1 MVQRKHME
9 KDNEK
14 SERLGMYGR
23 GIERIKLKKAAGI
36 MQKNWKGNLDTVEI
50 GGSDIYP
57 ALEALIDDN
66 IDMVL
71 VDMRMLVEMEK
82 SGQQLDDGI
91 VISGVI
97 KRRDPRYVMIRRRGT
112 KDVVENAVV
121 VTDSDENAAV
131 ICEMYDNVECVVEN
145 NIKDCMS
152 KLDSEECDAVFAFYD
167 DIRIARLYNGLKYK
181 YTLMDF
187 SDCVPPH
194 GQGIYCIL
202 TNGKRSVI
210 KHMFDV
216 SHRTTAMSFDIEE
229 DIIRRLLMNDYVKS
243 CNAYVKIS
251 GDKIEV
257 YADVKGYRGNI
268 KVQEK
273 DELKNKNLIMRKIVD
288 RISKSM

>member
-1 MVQRKHME
+1 ME

-229 DIIRRLLMNDYVKS
+229 DIRR
-243 CNAYVKIS
+243 
-251 GDKIEV
+251 
-257 YADVKGYRGNI
+257 
-268 KVQEK
+268 
-273 DELKNKNLIMRKIVD
+273 
-288 RISKSM
+288 

>member
-1 MVQRKHME
+1 ME

-181 YTLMDF
+181 YILMDF

-268 KVQEK
+268 RVQEK
-273 DELKNKNLIMRKIVD
+273 DELKNKNLVMRKIVD

>member
-1 MVQRKHME
+1 ME

-152 KLDSEECDAVFAFYD
+152 KLGSEECDAVFAFYD

>member
-1 MVQRKHME
+1 ME

-131 ICEMYDNVECVVEN
+131 ICEMYDNVECVVGN

-229 DIIRRLLMNDYVKS
+229 DIIRRLLMNEYVKS
-243 CNAYVKIS
+243 CNVYVKIS

-268 KVQEK
+268 RVQEK
-273 DELKNKNLIMRKIVD
+273 DELKNKNLVMRKIVD

>member
-1 MVQRKHME
+1 ME

-273 DELKNKNLIMRKIVD
+273 DELKNKNLVMRKIVD

>member
-1 MVQRKHME
+1 ME

-112 KDVVENAVV
+112 KDVVENAVD

-229 DIIRRLLMNDYVKS
+229 DITRRLLMNDYVKS

-273 DELKNKNLIMRKIVD
+273 DELKNKNLVMRKIVD

>member
-1 MVQRKHME
+1 ME

-257 YADVKGYRGNI
+257 YADVKGYRGNR

>member
-1 MVQRKHME
+1 ME

-23 GIERIKLKKAAGI
+23 GIERIKLKKAADI
-36 MQKNWKGNLDTVEI
+36 MKKNWKGNLDTVEI
-50 GGSDIYP
+50 GGSDVYP
-57 ALEALIDDN
+57 ALEALVDDN

-97 KRRDPRYVMIRRRGT
+97 KRRNPRYVMIRRRGT

-121 VTDSDENAAV
+121 ATDSDENAAV
-131 ICEMYDNVECVVEN
+131 ICGMYDNVKYVVEN
-145 NIKDCMS
+145 NIKDCMNR
-152 KLDSEECDAVFAFYD
+152 LDSEECDAVFTFYD
-167 DIRIARLYNGLKYK
+167 DVRIARLYNGIKYK

-202 TNGKRSVI
+202 TNGKRNVI

-229 DIIRRLLMNDYVKS
+229 DIIRRLLMNEYVKY
-243 CNAYVKIS
+243 CNEYVKIS
-251 GDKIEV
+251 GDKIEI

-273 DELKNKNLIMRKIVD
+273 DELKNKNLVIRKIVD

>member
-1 MVQRKHME
+1 ME

-131 ICEMYDNVECVVEN
+131 ICEMYHPGVVGDHAGEVEN

-167 DIRIARLYNGLKYK
+167 DIRIARLYNGFKYK

>member
-1 MVQRKHME
+1 ME

-121 VTDSDENAAV
+121 VTDSDENATV

-273 DELKNKNLIMRKIVD
+273 DELKNKNLVMRKIVD

>member
-1 MVQRKHME
+1 ME

-187 SDCVPPH
+187 SDCLPPH

>member
-1 MVQRKHME
+1 ME

-229 DIIRRLLMNDYVKS
+229 DIIRRLLMNEYVKS

-251 GDKIEV
+251 GDKIETYV
-257 YADVKGYRGNI
+257 DVNGYRGNI

-273 DELKNKNLIMRKIVD
+273 DELKNKNLVIRKVVD

>member
-1 MVQRKHME
+1 ME

-121 VTDSDENAAV
+121 ATDSDENAAV
-131 ICEMYDNVECVVEN
+131 ICGMYDNVEYVVEN
-145 NIKDCMS
+145 NIKDCMN

-229 DIIRRLLMNDYVKS
+229 DIIRRLLMNEYVKS

-251 GDKIEV
+251 GDKIETYV
-257 YADVKGYRGNI
+257 DVNGYRGNI

-273 DELKNKNLIMRKIVD
+273 DELKNKNLVIRKVVD

>member
-1 MVQRKHME
+1 ME

-167 DIRIARLYNGLKYK
+167 DIRIAKLYNGLKYK

-273 DELKNKNLIMRKIVD
+273 DELKNKNLVMRKIVD

>member
-1 MVQRKHME
+1 ME

-131 ICEMYDNVECVVEN
+131 ICGMYDNVECVVEN
-145 NIKDCMS
+145 NIKDCIN

-273 DELKNKNLIMRKIVD
+273 DELKNKNLVIRKIVD

>member
-1 MVQRKHME
+1 MKS
-9 KDNEK
+9 DIAK

-273 DELKNKNLIMRKIVD
+273 DELKNKNLVMRKIVD

>member
-1 MVQRKHME
+1 ME

-273 DELKNKNLIMRKIVD
+273 DELKNKNLIMRKLVD

>member
-1 MVQRKHME
+1 ME

-167 DIRIARLYNGLKYK
+167 DIRIARFYNGLKYK

-273 DELKNKNLIMRKIVD
+273 DELKNKNLVMRKIVD

>member
-1 MVQRKHME
+1 ME
-9 KDNEK
+9 KDNKK

-36 MQKNWKGNLDTVEI
+36 MKKNWKGNLDTVEI
-50 GGSDIYP
+50 GGSDVYP
-57 ALEALIDDN
+57 ALEALVDDN

-71 VDMRMLVEMEK
+71 VDMRVLVEMEK

-97 KRRDPRYVMIRRRGT
+97 KRRNPRYVMIRRRGT

-121 VTDSDENAAV
+121 VTDSDENATV
-131 ICEMYDNVECVVEN
+131 ICGMYDNVKYVVEN
-145 NIKDCMS
+145 NIKDCMNR
-152 KLDSEECDAVFAFYD
+152 LDSEECDAVFTFYD
-167 DIRIARLYNGLKYK
+167 DIRIARLYNGIKYK

-202 TNGKRSVI
+202 TNGKRNVI

-229 DIIRRLLMNDYVKS
+229 DIIRRLLMNEYVKY
-243 CNAYVKIS
+243 CNVYVKIS
-251 GDKIEV
+251 GDKIEI

-273 DELKNKNLIMRKIVD
+273 DELKNKNLVIRKIVD

>member
-1 MVQRKHME
+1 ME

-50 GGSDIYP
+50 GGNDIYP

-273 DELKNKNLIMRKIVD
+273 DELKNKNLVMRKIVD

>member
-1 MVQRKHME
+1 ME

-57 ALEALIDDN
+57 ALEAIIDDN

-273 DELKNKNLIMRKIVD
+273 DELKNKNLVMRKIVD

>member
-1 MVQRKHME
+1 ME

-71 VDMRMLVEMEK
+71 VDMRMLIEMEK

-273 DELKNKNLIMRKIVD
+273 DELKNKNLVMRKIVD

>member
-1 MVQRKHME
+1 ME

-97 KRRDPRYVMIRRRGT
+97 KRRDPRYAMIRRRGT

-273 DELKNKNLIMRKIVD
+273 DELKNKNLVMRKIVD

>member
-1 MVQRKHME
+1 ME

-131 ICEMYDNVECVVEN
+131 ICEMYDNVECVIEN

-273 DELKNKNLIMRKIVD
+273 DELKNKNLVMRKIVD

>member
-1 MVQRKHME
+1 ME

-131 ICEMYDNVECVVEN
+131 ICGMYDNVECVVEN
-145 NIKDCMS
+145 NIKDCMN
-152 KLDSEECDAVFAFYD
+152 KL
-167 DIRIARLYNGLKYK
+167 
-181 YTLMDF
+181 
-187 SDCVPPH
+187 
-194 GQGIYCIL
+194 
-202 TNGKRSVI
+202 
-210 KHMFDV
+210 
-216 SHRTTAMSFDIEE
+216 HR
-229 DIIRRLLMNDYVKS
+229 
-243 CNAYVKIS
+243 
-251 GDKIEV
+251 V
-257 YADVKGYRGNI
+257 YI
-268 KVQEK
+268 QT
-273 DELKNKNLIMRKIVD
+273 
-288 RISKSM
+288 

>member
-1 MVQRKHME
+1 ME

-152 KLDSEECDAVFAFYD
+152 KLDREECDAVFAFYD

-273 DELKNKNLIMRKIVD
+273 DELKNKNLVMRKIVD

>member
-1 MVQRKHME
+1 ME

-14 SERLGMYGR
+14 LERLGMYGR

-273 DELKNKNLIMRKIVD
+273 DELKNKNLVMRKIVD

>member
-1 MVQRKHME
+1 ME

-268 KVQEK
+268 RVQEK
-273 DELKNKNLIMRKIVD
+273 DELKNKNLVMRKIVD

>member
-1 MVQRKHME
+1 ME

-121 VTDSDENAAV
+121 ATDSDENAAV
-131 ICEMYDNVECVVEN
+131 ICGMYDNVECVVEN

-273 DELKNKNLIMRKIVD
+273 DELKNKNLVMRKIVD

>member
-1 MVQRKHME
+1 ME

-121 VTDSDENAAV
+121 ATDSDENAAV
-131 ICEMYDNVECVVEN
+131 ICGMYDNVECVVEN
-145 NIKDCMS
+145 NIKDCMN

-257 YADVKGYRGNI
+257 YADV
-268 KVQEK
+268 
-273 DELKNKNLIMRKIVD
+273 
-288 RISKSM
+288 RIQR

>member
-1 MVQRKHME
+1 ME

-131 ICEMYDNVECVVEN
+131 ICEMYDNVECVVGN

-268 KVQEK
+268 RVQEK
-273 DELKNKNLIMRKIVD
+273 DELKNKNLVMRKIVD

>member
-1 MVQRKHME
+1 ME